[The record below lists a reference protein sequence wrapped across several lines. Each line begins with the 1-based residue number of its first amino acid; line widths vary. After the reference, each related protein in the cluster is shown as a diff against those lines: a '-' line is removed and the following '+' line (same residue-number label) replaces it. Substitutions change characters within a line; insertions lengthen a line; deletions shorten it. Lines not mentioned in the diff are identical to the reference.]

1 MRKGKLW
8 WLAGL
13 ATVLLLS
20 GCSRKMASEPQAAAR
35 GEKQHSGSMLAYE
48 QQLQLLLPAAAIP
61 ARLDAAREACEAARF
76 GACNVLR
83 LEQDDTH
90 ASLSLRIVPDGV
102 EPLVKLAAQG
112 GEVSRRTVSAED
124 LADAVND
131 NHRQQALLQ
140 AQQQRMAEL
149 AARRDIGVSD
159 LIALGKEQAELESQ
173 LQAAEREA
181 AAQQHRLNTNLVT
194 LDFMPI
200 GADSRASR
208 LRISF
213 AELLDHFVEG
223 VADALNTLGYGLPF
237 LIIAFPLLLLWRW
250 LWRKMVNR
258 RRLGDK
264 T

>member
-1 MRKGKLW
+1 MRKGISW
-8 WLAGL
+8 QMVGL
-13 ATVLLLS
+13 LSVLLLA
-20 GCSRKMASEPQAAAR
+20 GCAKKTGNEPQAAAR
-35 GEKQHSGSMLAYE
+35 GEKQHAGSMLAYE
-48 QQLQLLLPAAAIP
+48 QQLQLLLPAETIP

-83 LEQDDTH
+83 LEQDNEH

-112 GEVSRRTVSAED
+112 GEVGRRTVSAQD

-140 AQQQRMAEL
+140 VQQQHMTEL

-173 LQAAEREA
+173 LQATEREA
-181 AAQQHRLNTNLVT
+181 AEQQHRLNTNLLT

-208 LRISF
+208 LRVSF
-213 AELLDHFVEG
+213 AGLLDRFVDG
-223 VADALNTLGYGLPF
+223 ASDALDTLGYGLPF

-250 LWRKMVNR
+250 LWRKIVNR
-258 RRLGDK
+258 RRRDVS
-264 T
+264 